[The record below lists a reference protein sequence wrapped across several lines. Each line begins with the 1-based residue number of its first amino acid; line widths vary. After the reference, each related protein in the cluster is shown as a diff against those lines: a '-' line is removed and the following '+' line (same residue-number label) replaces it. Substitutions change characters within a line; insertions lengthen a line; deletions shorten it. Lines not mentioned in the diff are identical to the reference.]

1 MWNRTAAA
9 LALAVLFTPVW
20 AMNQCLDTTGHK
32 SFSDLPCPG
41 VTPGQAAALPGRTM
55 RSGAVDTSDPQTPVT
70 PPHLPL
76 LTAGQG
82 APRELVTALY
92 RCLEAASSSSQRQF
106 RECSWPEGSAH
117 QLANNDWRAL
127 QLLWR
132 EQLPQRLLASA
143 GSVDKAER
151 NGQLEL
157 VDGAPDQIDRR
168 LSARFARHE
177 GRWKLVSLR
186 FPMK

>member
-9 LALAVLFTPVW
+9 LALAAFSLPVL

-32 SFSDLPCPG
+32 SFTDLPCPG
-41 VTPGQAAALPGRTM
+41 VTPAQAAALPGRAVA
-55 RSGAVDTSDPQTPVT
+55 SGPADVQAPAT

-117 QLANNDWRAL
+117 QLASNDWRAL
-127 QLLWR
+127 LVLWR
-132 EQLPQRLLASA
+132 EQLPQRLLASS

-157 VDGAPDQIDRR
+157 VDGSSDRMDRR
-168 LSARFARHE
+168 LSASFARHE

-186 FPMK
+186 FPLK

>member
-1 MWNRTAAA
+1 MFFRISAV
-9 LALAVLFTPVW
+9 LSLAVLSAPAW

-32 SFSDLPCPG
+32 SFTDLPCPG
-41 VTPGQAAALPGRTM
+41 VTPAQAAALPGRAGVVE
-55 RSGAVDTSDPQTPVT
+55 SASAAAAVA

-92 RCLEAASSSSQRQF
+92 RCLEAASTLSQRQF
-106 RECSWPEGSAH
+106 RECSWPEGSVH
-117 QLANNDWRAL
+117 RLASNDWRAL
-127 QLLWR
+127 MTLWR
-132 EQLPQRLLASA
+132 EQLPQRLLASS

-157 VDGAPDQIDRR
+157 VDGSPDRMDRR
-168 LSARFARHE
+168 LSASFVRNE
-177 GRWKLVSLR
+177 GRWKLVSLG
-186 FPMK
+186 FGPVPK

>member
-9 LALAVLFTPVW
+9 LALAALSSPVW

-32 SFSDLPCPG
+32 SFTDLPCPG
-41 VTPGQAAALPGRTM
+41 VTPAQAASLPGR
-55 RSGAVDTSDPQTPVT
+55 AVASAAADLQASVT
-70 PPHLPL
+70 APHLPL

-117 QLANNDWRAL
+117 RLADSDWPAL
-127 QLLWR
+127 LLLWR

-143 GSVDKAER
+143 GTVDKAER

-157 VDGAPDQIDRR
+157 VDGTADRMDRR
-168 LSARFARHE
+168 LSASFARHE

-186 FPMK
+186 FPLK

>member
-1 MWNRTAAA
+1 MWNRNAAA
-9 LALAVLFTPVW
+9 FAMAALSSPLW

-32 SFSDLPCPG
+32 SFTDLPCPG
-41 VTPGQAAALPGRTM
+41 VSPTQATALPGRAVA
-55 RSGAVDTSDPQTPVT
+55 SGPADVQAAVT

-117 QLANNDWRAL
+117 RLADSDWRAL
-127 QLLWR
+127 LLLWR
-132 EQLPQRLLASA
+132 EQLPQRMLASA

-157 VDGAPDQIDRR
+157 VDGASDRMDRR
-168 LSARFARHE
+168 LSANFVRHE

-186 FPMK
+186 FPLK

>member
-1 MWNRTAAA
+1 MLNRTAAA
-9 LALAVLFTPVW
+9 LVLAALSSPVW

-32 SFSDLPCPG
+32 SFTDLPCPG
-41 VTPGQAAALPGRTM
+41 VTPAQAAALPGR
-55 RSGAVDTSDPQTPVT
+55 SGAVDTADPQTPVT

-106 RECSWPEGSAH
+106 RECSWPEGSVH
-117 QLANNDWRAL
+117 RLATSDWRAL
-127 QLLWR
+127 LMLWR

-157 VDGAPDQIDRR
+157 VDGTADRMDRR
-168 LSARFARHE
+168 LSASFARHE
-177 GRWKLVSLR
+177 GRWKLVSLGFGVAR
-186 FPMK
+186 K